1 MTADIAQG
9 GFSIEL
15 PQVFLPHSKVDGFV
29 LDGDREFPFAGEVTW
44 ARPGNPQLSVYS
56 RMGIAFTTVSPELK
70 KLLSRRRK
78 K

>member
-1 MTADIAQG
+1 MTADISPG

-15 PQVFLPHSKVDGFV
+15 PQVFLPHALIDGFV
-29 LDGDREFPFAGEVTW
+29 LDGDRELPFAGEVAW
-44 ARPGNPQLSVYS
+44 AEPGNPQLSVYS
-56 RMGIAFTTVSPELK
+56 RMGVRFTRVAPALK